1 MSEKSSGVYVI
12 DSDYNVVSCNQTV
25 LELYPQLKKGK
36 KCYKCLMGLDE
47 PCPPCPVANH
57 VKGPR
62 TYLDPI
68 RGIHETVDAV
78 EMVLEDGSVGH
89 ALVMSTVGERATIS
103 SKLPESQDELDRLLE
118 HEYFDALTGEYS
130 RKGFIR
136 ETQHIFQRED
146 QQQYALVMF
155 DIHNFKAIND
165 VFGIQNGDLVLQN
178 VFRTL
183 KDSWMNPVVS
193 ARIES
198 DWFIFLVRKSSL
210 AGNDLADL
218 LDLTWENGTQHIHV
232 HLRCGIYNAG
242 SEKYSVSRM
251 VDWAILAK
259 EAADRSEHSSIGV
272 FDSAMRSEYV
282 NRAEILSSFQS
293 SLKNG
298 EMQVFYQPVF
308 RCDTGQICS
317 AEALIRWDHPSLG
330 IVSPGDF
337 IPALEKHGFVTQLD
351 HYVLKEVYRFQN
363 SRFEH
368 GLDLIPVSM
377 NLSRQDFYNDAL
389 MHDIFLYGRES
400 GLPQGSVN
408 YEVTETSLAVLREN
422 CSFYLSQFRQN
433 GSRILLDDFGTGY
446 SALGMLG
453 NYPLDVIKIDKS
465 FIQKIETHPTTR
477 SVISSM
483 ITMCHRIGLATVAE
497 GVETREQ
504 SDFLKSVGCDFV
516 QGYYY
521 SMPMS
526 EENFI
531 RFLSSHQNSISRE
544 ECIPS
549 EHIEKNVDIGNL
561 IDLIDHSGQFIQV
574 CHPED
579 YTMVYANQMT
589 LDISGHPDKPYQGE
603 KCYQYMLGLCA
614 PCGHC
619 PMRKMGNAKE
629 KEIETDDGEH
639 VFRLKARYAKWN
651 GKKVFMEYGRD
662 VTGLMNDQR
671 RYASQIRG
679 ILETIPE
686 GQGVFHMD
694 LTADRWLSSG
704 GHAENARKMQDLE
717 SVDALIHQIASFVPS
732 ADGQESFFHTFC
744 RQAQLDT
751 WSEGKRQI
759 ILETLSYY
767 DDLSIRWSRI
777 TTRLIENP
785 SNGHLES
792 ILYGVDIS
800 QEKKHIEELE
810 IDRLHIRQEKEQLQ
824 RQVEM
829 AMSMYSK
836 ADHDRRYDFLTGLYS
851 RLSLY
856 DVMTDI
862 ENGSAPPVT
871 AAILLDLDNF
881 KVTNDRYGHA
891 AGDKCLQALGTALLN
906 FGLKWSISF
915 YRYGGD
921 EFVGL
926 VNGGN
931 DGNDV
936 SDGGEDIPSVVS
948 ALLDEIRSTR
958 VTLEDGTEIS
968 ISASIGYT
976 TATEDLQNMIN
987 KADDA
992 MYMAKNRGKD
1002 QTACS
1007 D

>member
-1 MSEKSSGVYVI
+1 MNEKSSGIYVI

-57 VKGPR
+57 VNGPR

-146 QQQYALVMF
+146 QQQYAVVMF
-155 DIHNFKAIND
+155 DIRNFKAIND

-198 DWFIFLVRKSSL
+198 DWFIFLVRKRSL
-210 AGNDLADL
+210 SGNDLADL

-259 EAADRSEHSSIGV
+259 EAADRSEHSSVGV

-293 SLKNG
+293 SLKKG
-298 EMQVFYQPVF
+298 EMQVFYQPIF
-308 RCDTGQICS
+308 RCDTGQTCS

-337 IPALEKHGFVTQLD
+337 IPALEKHGFVSQLD

-363 SRFEH
+363 SRIEQ
-368 GLDLIPVSM
+368 GLDLLPVSM

-389 MHDIFLYGRES
+389 MHDIFLYGSES
-400 GLPQGSVN
+400 RLPRGSVN

-422 CSFYLSQFRQN
+422 CAYYLSQFRKN

-446 SALGMLG
+446 SALGMIG
-453 NYPLDVIKIDKS
+453 NYPLDVVKIDKS
-465 FIQKIETHPTTR
+465 FIQKIETQPTTR

-483 ITMCHRIGLATVAE
+483 ITMCHRTGLATVAE

-504 SDFLKSVGCDFV
+504 SDFLKKNHCDFV
-516 QGYYY
+516 RGYYY
-521 SMPMS
+521 SRPMS
-526 EENFI
+526 EDDFCSY
-531 RFLSSHQNSISRE
+531 LQSHSESISRE
-544 ECIPS
+544 DCLPS
-549 EHIEKNVDIGNL
+549 DHVER
-561 IDLIDHSGQFIQV
+561 DLGTDDLMDLLDHSGQFIQV

-589 LDISGHPDKPYQGE
+589 LDISGHPDRPYQGE
-603 KCYQYMLGLCA
+603 KCYQYMLGLNA

-619 PMRKMGNAKE
+619 PMKQMGDEKE
-629 KEIETDDGEH
+629 KDVETDDGEH
-639 VFRLKARYAKWN
+639 VFRLKARYAEWN
-651 GKKVFMEYGRD
+651 GKKVFIEYGRD
-662 VTGLMNDQR
+662 VTGLINIQR
-671 RYASQIRG
+671 RYTNQIRG
-679 ILETIPE
+679 ILETIPD

-704 GHAENARKMQDLE
+704 GNAENARKMQNMGN
-717 SVDALIHQIASFVPS
+717 VDALIHQIASFVPS
-732 ADGQESFFHTFC
+732 DDGQELFFQTFC
-744 RQAQLDT
+744 RQAQLAA
-751 WSEGKRQI
+751 WSEDRHQI
-759 ILETLSYY
+759 TLETESYY
-767 DDLSIRWSRI
+767 DDMSIRWSRI
-777 TTRLIENP
+777 TTQLIENP
-785 SNGHLES
+785 SNGHVES

-800 QEKKHIEELE
+800 KESRHIEELE
-810 IDRLHIRQEKEQLQ
+810 RDRLHIKQEKEMLQ
-824 RQVEM
+824 KQVEM

-836 ADHDRRYDFLTGLYS
+836 ADHDRRYDFLTGLFS

-856 DVMTDI
+856 DVMRDI
-862 ENGSAPPVT
+862 ENGTVAPVT

-881 KVTNDRYGHA
+881 KVTNDKYGHA
-891 AGDKCLQALGTALLN
+891 AGDRCLQAMGDTLLN

-926 VNGGN
+926 ISGTG
-931 DGNDV
+931 DDL
-936 SDGGEDIPSVVS
+936 PSVVS
-948 ALLDEIRSTR
+948 ALLDEIRGIR
-958 VTLEDGTEIS
+958 VVLDDGTEIRV
-968 ISASIGYT
+968 SASIGYT